1 MKLKKSK
8 TILLGC
14 VAAGIVVLGGI
25 SIFLNGKQKSD
36 DDFKKTDYGSASD
49 VVSVTPDDGNTNGES
64 DTATVVKNTPNFTK
78 IKIGGKQYT
87 LGQSSYNDLY
97 INGWILDEFG
107 QSDYKDFMMLTNADD
122 GTFLYAKLQTSNV
135 SQDDDF
141 SRKLYGIYQTTDE
154 SVCRDINVCGVTIGS
169 SLDDVLKKL
178 GNPKTT
184 NEDSELHQTTL
195 EYVYRS
201 STMDIVVATQSQDAS
216 NNANSTNTGS
226 GSANEVSQTETGVI
240 SIMIT
245 MPEDTTATVTA
256 TK

>member
-25 SIFLNGKQKSD
+25 SIFLSGRQKSN

-64 DTATVVKNTPNFTK
+64 DTATVVKNTPDFTK
-78 IKIGGKQYT
+78 IKIGGKPYT
-87 LGQSSYNDLY
+87 LGQSTYNDLY
-97 INGWILDEFG
+97 INGWILNEFG

-122 GTFLYAKLQTSNV
+122 GTFLYTKLQTSNV
-135 SQDDDF
+135 SQDDDS
-141 SRKLYGIYQTTDE
+141 SRKLYGIYQTADE

-195 EYVYRS
+195 EYVYGS
-201 STMDIVVATQSQDAS
+201 STMDIVVATQSKDVS
-216 NNANSTNTGS
+216 NTANSANAGS
-226 GSANEVSQTETGVI
+226 GSTNEVLQAETGVI